1 MQTPS
6 RLLSMLLVSAALVS
20 SCNSAPSAE
29 QIAATAT
36 PAAQPATAGTA
47 PAAPADT
54 TLSAQLQTPKVGDV
68 YVVQFQPRNTTEQR
82 YYFYQVFAVRPNEV
96 DLHPARQEAKD
107 AQADTSTPRFF
118 TDDASNVMTYTRA
131 EARELLQ
138 EQPGDVLHTR
148 LIAVRR
154 SSK

>member
-1 MQTPS
+1 MQILP
-6 RLLSMLLVSAALVS
+6 RLLPVLLFGAALVGG
-20 SCNSAPSAE
+20 CNSAPSAE
-29 QIAATAT
+29 QAATAT
-36 PAAQPATAGTA
+36 PEAQPAAAEST

-54 TLSAQLQTPKVGDV
+54 MLSAQLQNPKVGDV

-96 DLHPARQEAKD
+96 DLHPARQESKD
-107 AQADTSTPRFF
+107 PQANTSEPRFF
-118 TDDASNVMTYTRA
+118 TDDANNVMTYTRA

-154 SSK
+154 SSE

>member
-1 MQTPS
+1 MQIIP
-6 RLLSMLLVSAALVS
+6 RLLPVLLAGATLVS
-20 SCNSAPSAE
+20 SCNSTPSSE
-29 QIAATAT
+29 QAAATTPPEAP
-36 PAAQPATAGTA
+36 PAATNTA
-47 PAAPADT
+47 AASADT
-54 TLSAQLQTPKVGDV
+54 TLSAQLQNPKVGDV

-96 DLHPARQEAKD
+96 DLHPAKQEAKD
-107 AQADTSTPRFF
+107 PQADTSTPGFF
-118 TDDASNVMTYTRA
+118 SNDASNMMTYTRA

-154 SSK
+154 L